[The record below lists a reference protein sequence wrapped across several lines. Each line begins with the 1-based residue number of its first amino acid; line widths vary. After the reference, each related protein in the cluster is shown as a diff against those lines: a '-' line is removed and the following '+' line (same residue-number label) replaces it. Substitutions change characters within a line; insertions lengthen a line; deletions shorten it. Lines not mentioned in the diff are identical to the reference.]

1 MQVGNWKTGS
11 ESKPY
16 QIDYRPSGY
25 ASKRYKKS
33 FLTLGETRRFMNHL
47 ISENNGL
54 KEWQP
59 DKDDNRKLSEIID
72 LCHKVHGKNIIEETM
87 KYAHFRKHIYTMLL
101 F

>member
-1 MQVGNWKTGS
+1 
-11 ESKPY
+11 
-16 QIDYRPSGY
+16 
-25 ASKRYKKS
+25 
-33 FLTLGETRRFMNHL
+33 MNYL

-101 F
+101 FYMQSVNKIPCSTNKR